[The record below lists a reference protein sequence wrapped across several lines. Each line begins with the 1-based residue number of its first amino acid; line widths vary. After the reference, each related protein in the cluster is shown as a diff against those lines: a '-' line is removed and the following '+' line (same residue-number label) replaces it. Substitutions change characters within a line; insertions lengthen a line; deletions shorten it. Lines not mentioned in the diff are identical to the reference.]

1 LVQPFSPCSCTALV
15 ACSLR
20 THIVQLQLRIEK
32 LRKNPQAFDVPSDPA
47 EERTAADI
55 VQVSE
60 MVSVEPVVVVSE
72 YSARLSLQLAKGAS
86 NLFACCSEL
95 AKT

>member
-1 LVQPFSPCSCTALV
+1 MFPLAQPPLTIGTTFSHQGCCTALSV
-15 ACSLR
+15 CSLR

-32 LRKNPQAFDVPSDPA
+32 LRKNPGAFDVPSDPA

-60 MVSVEPVVVVSE
+60 MVSG
-72 YSARLSLQLAKGAS
+72 LL
-86 NLFACCSEL
+86 
-95 AKT
+95 